1 MKRRR
6 VAVVAVAALSAGCGV
21 GETQPATHVTDVAA
35 TLTGKVRNTEDGLTR
50 YRFEYGTTTAYGSA
64 TPWRATEIQGTANYA
79 SDVAGGLA
87 HGTLYHYRLCAQ
99 DETGRGVCGKDETL
113 TTTDGL
119 DSVVGDGVLLDLG
132 ITNYAAALDAHS
144 DPGGAAP
151 RGSAWTLPGS
161 LVPRV
166 ADSGDVT
173 CLRVEGNRATVGFD
187 ITPIIGDDPSGGALV
202 FVKDNGADPDY
213 MTHTTVATA
222 PTTCPAATDD
232 RFLFPAP
239 PGVPPAALPL
249 ASGDFQV
256 HDHPDS
262 SSSAF

>member
-1 MKRRR
+1 MKTVRA
-6 VAVVAVAALSAGCGV
+6 AVVVVAALSAGCGV
-21 GETQPATHVTDVAA
+21 GETLSATRATDVGA
-35 TLTGKVRNTEDGLTR
+35 TLTGNVRNTEDGLTR
-50 YRFEYGTTTAYGSA
+50 YRFEYGPTEAYGST
-64 TPWRATEIQGTANYA
+64 TPWRSTEMPGAFKYV

-99 DETGRGVCGKDETL
+99 DEFGRGACGKHQTL
-113 TTTDGL
+113 ATTDGL
-119 DSVVGDGVLLDLG
+119 DSVVGEGVLLDLG

-144 DPGGAAP
+144 GSGGAAP
-151 RGSAWTLPGS
+151 RGSAWILPGS

-166 ADSGDVT
+166 ADSGVVT
-173 CLRVEGNRATVGFD
+173 CLRVEGTRATVGFD
-187 ITPIIGDDPSGGALV
+187 ITPISGDDPSGGALV

-213 MTHTTVATA
+213 MTHTTVATP

-239 PGVPPAALPL
+239 PGVPPAFLPL

-262 SSSAF
+262 SPSAR